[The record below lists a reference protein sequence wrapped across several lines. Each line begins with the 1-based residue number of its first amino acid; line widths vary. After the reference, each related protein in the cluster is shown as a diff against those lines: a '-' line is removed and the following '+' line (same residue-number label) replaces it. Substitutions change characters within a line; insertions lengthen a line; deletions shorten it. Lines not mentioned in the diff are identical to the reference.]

1 MLRGA
6 RLHGARPG
14 AFRQGSGTSMSV
26 IEDEGVHAG
35 SGPPPKPTKSQRR
48 AAALAEQAS
57 GSLRVLIVKL
67 VLLGLV
73 DALAVFAIFVLVSAG
88 QWIVTAVVAVVT
100 VLVNWIYFSRR
111 KLPAKYL
118 TPGVIFLVVFQV
130 FVLVYTGYVAF
141 TNYGTGHNGTKEQ
154 AVSSL
159 MASSLERVEDSPTY
173 PVTVVDRAG
182 ELGLLVT
189 DPESGDAF
197 VGTNDEP
204 LTPVDAELEGDRA
217 VAVDGWTSLQFADVL
232 ARTDEITALAVPYSD
247 DPNDGAIRTPD
258 GSSGYRYV
266 STLEYD
272 AAAGTMT
279 DVTTGTV
286 YTDTGEGAF
295 TAPDGEQ
302 LLPGW
307 QITIGFDN
315 FVRAVTDPRLAGPL
329 VYVTAWTF
337 VFALVSVA
345 STFFLGLFLA
355 IVFNDARMRGRKA
368 YRVLMILPYAIPSF
382 LSALIWAGMMNESFG
397 FINQV
402 LLGGA
407 SVPWLTDPLLAKV
420 SILIVNLWLGFPYMF
435 LVCMGA
441 LQSIPDELQ
450 EAATVDGAKPW
461 AVFRLIKLPLLLV
474 TVAPLLIASFAFNF
488 NNFNTI
494 YMLTDGG
501 PRDGNAPIPVGFTDI
516 LITMVYKVA
525 FTGQTRDYGLA
536 SAYSIIIFI
545 VVAVISIIAFRRTK
559 SLEELN

>member
-1 MLRGA
+1 
-6 RLHGARPG
+6 
-14 AFRQGSGTSMSV
+14 MSTTIDDDV
-26 IEDEGVHAG
+26 TTET
-35 SGPPPKPTKSQRR
+35 PPKPTKRQRQ
-48 AAALAEQAS
+48 AANIADAAS
-57 GSLRVLIVKL
+57 GGIKMLLLKL
-67 VLLGLV
+67 VLLGLL
-73 DALAVFAIFVLVSAG
+73 DAVAVYAVLVLASFG
-88 QWIVTAVVAVVT
+88 QWIIAAVVAVVAA
-100 VLVNWIYFSRR
+100 LVNWIYFSRR

-118 TPGVIFLVVFQV
+118 TPGIIFLVLFQV
-130 FVLVYTGYVAF
+130 FVLVYTGYIAF
-141 TNYGTGHNGTKEQ
+141 TNYGTGHNGSKEQ

-159 MASSLERVEDSPTY
+159 MASSLQRVEDSPTY
-173 PVTVVDRAG
+173 PVTVVDQLG
-182 ELGLLVT
+182 TLGLLVT
-189 DPESGDAF
+189 DPDGDAY
-197 VGTNDEP
+197 VGTNDRP
-204 LTPVDAELEGDRA
+204 LEPVDAEFDGDKA
-217 VAVDGWTSLQFADVL
+217 VAVDGWTSLQFAEVL
-232 ARTDEITALAVPYSD
+232 ARTDEITELAVPFSD
-247 DPNDGAIRTPD
+247 DPNDGAVRTPD
-258 GSSGYRYV
+258 GSNAYLYT

-272 AAAGTMT
+272 EAAGTMT

-286 YTDTGEGAF
+286 YSDIGTGAF
-295 TAPDGEQ
+295 TSADGDE

-307 QITIGFDN
+307 QITVGFDN
-315 FVRAVTDPRLAGPL
+315 FVRAVTDPRLAQPL
-329 VYVTAWTF
+329 VYVTLWTF
-337 VFALVSVA
+337 AFAFISVA

-355 IVFNDARMRGRKA
+355 IVFNDMRMRGRRY
-368 YRVLMILPYAIPSF
+368 YRVLLILPYAIPTF

-407 SVPWLTDPLLAKV
+407 SVPWLTDPWMAKLSV
-420 SILIVNLWLGFPYMF
+420 LIVNLWLGFPYMF

-501 PRDGNAPIPVGFTDI
+501 PRDSNAPIPVGFTDI

-525 FTGQTRDYGLA
+525 FTGQSRDYGLA

-545 VVAVISIIAFRRTK
+545 IVAVISIIAFRRTK